1 MNIHCRY
8 WWTSCFIYALYVIS
22 PCVRSNNR
30 LSRIVFLFHLRL
42 CRFATVEKCIILYVY
57 TSLRTLFINIS
68 RAKFYSWSH
77 LSLILS
83 LIKIVKNST
92 ICISVSAYSTWL
104 DSLIST
110 DWLTHFCDY
119 DSIIQPDP
127 LLPWNILYVKDFME
141 NGTIKGSVYAH
152 RAQLSK
158 NSRRGGCKEDVIM
171 DLINLR

>member
-1 MNIHCRY
+1 MPFY
-8 WWTSCFIYALYVIS
+8 
-22 PCVRSNNR
+22 
-30 LSRIVFLFHLRL
+30 
-42 CRFATVEKCIILYVY
+42 ATVEKCIILYVY

-127 LLPWNILYVKDFME
+127 LLPWNILYVFRILWKME
-141 NGTIKGSVYAH
+141 
-152 RAQLSK
+152 QSK
-158 NSRRGGCKEDVIM
+158 EAPIERNSRRIRDEEDAK
-171 DLINLR
+171 RT

>member
-1 MNIHCRY
+1 MRS
-8 WWTSCFIYALYVIS
+8 TSFLLASDRIIDYRVLFSYSIYAYAV
-22 PCVRSNNR
+22 
-30 LSRIVFLFHLRL
+30 L
-42 CRFATVEKCIILYVY
+42 CYCREMHYIIYIY

-158 NSRRGGCKEDVIM
+158 NSRRGGGCKEDVIM

>member
-1 MNIHCRY
+1 MRS
-8 WWTSCFIYALYVIS
+8 TSFLLASDRIIDYRVLFSYSIYAYAV
-22 PCVRSNNR
+22 
-30 LSRIVFLFHLRL
+30 L
-42 CRFATVEKCIILYVY
+42 CYCREMHYIIYIY

-68 RAKFYSWSH
+68 RAKFYSRSH

-127 LLPWNILYVKDFME
+127 LLPWNILYVFRILWKME
-141 NGTIKGSVYAH
+141 QSRKTFTPIE
-152 RAQLSK
+152 R
-158 NSRRGGCKEDVIM
+158 NSRRIRDEEDAK
-171 DLINLR
+171 RT

>member
-1 MNIHCRY
+1 MRS
-8 WWTSCFIYALYVIS
+8 TSFLLASDRIIDYRVLFSYSIYAYAV
-22 PCVRSNNR
+22 
-30 LSRIVFLFHLRL
+30 L
-42 CRFATVEKCIILYVY
+42 CYCREMHYIIYIY

-68 RAKFYSWSH
+68 RAKFYSRSH

-127 LLPWNILYVKDFME
+127 LLPWNILYVFRILWKME
-141 NGTIKGSVYAH
+141 
-152 RAQLSK
+152 QSK
-158 NSRRGGCKEDVIM
+158 EAFTPIERNSRRIRDEEDAK
-171 DLINLR
+171 RT

>member
-1 MNIHCRY
+1 MRS
-8 WWTSCFIYALYVIS
+8 TSFLLASDRIIDYRVLFSYSIYAYAV
-22 PCVRSNNR
+22 
-30 LSRIVFLFHLRL
+30 L
-42 CRFATVEKCIILYVY
+42 CYCREMHYIIYIY

-127 LLPWNILYVKDFME
+127 LLPYILYVKDFME
-141 NGTIKGSVYAH
+141 NGTIKENVY
-152 RAQLSK
+152 RAQEFATRRMQRGRNNGFNKSPIAKTDVVANIVLSA
-158 NSRRGGCKEDVIM
+158 S
-171 DLINLR
+171 

>member
-1 MNIHCRY
+1 MRS
-8 WWTSCFIYALYVIS
+8 TSFLLASDRIIDYRVLFSYSIYAYAV
-22 PCVRSNNR
+22 
-30 LSRIVFLFHLRL
+30 L
-42 CRFATVEKCIILYVY
+42 CYCREMHYIIYIY